1 MLTPGQNKAR
11 LSKSY
16 PLQFRVTRIVHGGG
30 GGGYHFP
37 STKTFKTLS
46 VYSGQDKPAPPTKLF
61 IRAEPGL
68 RHTPTILSHLRFW
81 F

>member
-16 PLQFRVTRIVHGGG
+16 PLCFRVTRMVHGGF
-30 GGGYHFP
+30 YHFP

-46 VYSGQDKPAPPTKLF
+46 AYAGQDKPTPPIKLL
-61 IRAEPGL
+61 IRAEPGP